1 MAAPS
6 AEALQRIAAETR
18 LLAWKAQT
26 MRSPI
31 QTR

>member
-18 LLAWKAQT
+18 LLAWKGQT
-26 MRSPI
+26 VRSPI
-31 QTR
+31 QAR